1 MYFFGLKM
9 TQKSPNTSQ
18 DFRFGFKTGNF
29 KTAGICGEIN
39 KQSNFV
45 TVVRKQAG
53 VSGENVFIFVI

>member
-1 MYFFGLKM
+1 M
-9 TQKSPNTSQ
+9 TQKSQNTSQ